1 MKKIQI
7 VIFLF
12 TSVIGIAQ
20 TNLLAQTA
28 KNKTSIWFTPFD
40 FNLSNFQKP
49 PQSYAPMA
57 RWWWPG
63 NDVTKEELKREI
75 NLFAD
80 NGFAGVEVQPMNLA
94 IPMRGDVRQR
104 VTNWDTPEYY
114 DNLRTVM
121 EEARKRNLIVD
132 VTDGSGWPPG
142 GPFLNPED
150 GFLSLEFSVVT
161 VSGGK
166 KITIPLP
173 RVKNNSTVPSRLQ
186 AVVAS
191 RIQEVK
197 TGNTTTS
204 TNTKLDASTT
214 SVLTSFVKN
223 DTLIYTF
230 PEGQWSV
237 IAFWAIPSGEQT
249 NIAASPKQGP
259 VVNHFDS
266 IAVLKLYNHLFGERT
281 GLQPYYGN
289 PFRAVFNDSYE
300 FKANRHYSLDFL
312 SYFKQQRGYDITPY
326 LPANMQKGYNF
337 VAYMRPNAEP
347 DFSFTDQDWRLRYDY
362 DITLGELLGEHF
374 FKASKNYLESRDL
387 LHRTQGYGLNMDM
400 IGMAGLASIP
410 ETESM
415 LGSEANIKIM
425 TSGGHLYNRPIISA
439 ESVVFGNQAYT
450 TTPQKIKLAVD
461 KLFAAGVNQVIYH
474 GIPYRYLQE
483 KLGPEGWYPFSSPFL
498 TMINFSSNL
507 GEGNIFW
514 KDQKRVNEYVCRV
527 QYALR
532 SGKPHTDVLIYFP
545 FLNVEGMPVN
555 PEEIFTEG
563 SLDELKA
570 YSASTGENKTPKE
583 AWAEKVYLFIN
594 QLEANGIT
602 WNWVND
608 ASIQEAT
615 IGKDGQLTIRGNQFQ
630 ALILANDSIIQLKT
644 AQQIKL
650 LADKGM
656 RLLITDALP
665 NKQPSYLNWKE
676 NDAKTA
682 QSISAALKTKNS
694 CYLNQEKALLD
705 WIRQLHQPLAFQ
717 QPYHFTRQVEREMG
731 DGSRVRFIWNKSNH
745 WQTYT
750 LVLNKRYK
758 SSYWLNPDNGIVTKN
773 EGLTITYQLPPY
785 GSIIL
790 YAVTKN
796 NKADDRFVTPSI
808 SIDTTKTI
816 LAVNNWNLKTDSVE
830 IKDTALFDWKNNQ
843 QLKFSSSEA
852 VYTATFQWQQ
862 SVKDKHFFL
871 DLGKVCYTA
880 EVHLNGQLVGKR
892 IYAPYLLDITSF
904 LKQGTNEITVHLT
917 PGQLNGFIGKA
928 NNGDIKYK
936 QFRGKNS
943 QIMSAGLIGPV
954 VIRQEKFSKF

>member
-1 MKKIQI
+1 MKGIQI
-7 VIFLF
+7 VIILF
-12 TSVIGIAQ
+12 ISFIGIVQ

-28 KNKTSIWFTPFD
+28 KNKTSIWLPSFD
-40 FNLSNFQKP
+40 FNLADFQKP
-49 PQSYAPMA
+49 SQSFAPMA

-94 IPMRGDVRQR
+94 IPMRGDLRQR
-104 VTNWDTPEYY
+104 VTSWDTPEYY

-150 GFLSLEFSVVT
+150 GFLSLEFSAVT

-166 KITIPLP
+166 KATVPLP
-173 RVKNNSTVPSRLQ
+173 PVKSNSTVPSRLQ

-197 TGNTTTS
+197 TGDTTS
-204 TNTKLDASTT
+204 TTTKLDASTT
-214 SVLTSFVKN
+214 LVLTSFVKS
-223 DTLIYTF
+223 DTLTYTF
-230 PEGQWSV
+230 PEGQWKV

-249 NIAASPKQGP
+249 NIAASLKQGP
-259 VVNHFDS
+259 VLNHFDS
-266 IAVLKLYNHLFGERT
+266 ISVMKLYDHLFGERT

-312 SYFKQQRGYDITPY
+312 SYFKQHRGYDITPY

-347 DFSFTDQDWRLRYDY
+347 DFSFSDQDWRLRYDY
-362 DITLGELLGEHF
+362 DITLGELLGKHF
-374 FKASKNYLESRDL
+374 FKTSKYYLESRGL

-400 IGMAGLASIP
+400 IEMAGLASIP

-415 LGSEANIKIM
+415 LGPEANIKIM
-425 TSGGHLYNRPIISA
+425 TSGGHLYNRPIESA
-439 ESVVFGNQAYT
+439 ESVVYGNRAYT

-474 GIPYRYLQE
+474 GIPYRYPLE
-483 KLGPEGWYPFSSPFL
+483 KLGSEGWYPFSSPFL

-514 KDQKRVNEYVCRV
+514 KDQKMVNEYVCRI

-532 SGKPHTDVLIYFP
+532 SGKPHADVLIYFP
-545 FLNVEGMPVN
+545 FLNVDGTPDN
-555 PEEIFTEG
+555 PEEIFTNG
-563 SLDELKA
+563 SLDEVKA
-570 YSASTGENKTPKE
+570 QSASTTENKTPKE
-583 AWAEKVYLFIN
+583 AWAEKVYPFIN

-608 ASIQEAT
+608 ASIQVAT
-615 IGKDGQLTIRGNQFQ
+615 VEKDGQLNIRGNQFQ
-630 ALILANDSIIQLKT
+630 ALILANDSIIHLKT
-644 AQQIKL
+644 AQQIKM

-656 RLLITDALP
+656 RLLATGALP

-682 QSISAALKTKNS
+682 QYIAAALKAKNS
-694 CYLNQEKALLD
+694 RNLNNEKEIAD
-705 WIRQLHQPLAFQ
+705 WIKQLQQPVAFQ
-717 QPYHFTRQVEREMG
+717 QPYHYIRQVERDMS
-731 DGSRVRFIWNKSNH
+731 DGSRVQFIWNKSDR
-745 WQTYT
+745 WQTFT
-750 LVLNKRYK
+750 LVLNKKYK
-758 SSYWLNPDNGIVTKN
+758 SSYWLNADNGTITKN
-773 EGLTITYQLPPY
+773 EGSTITYLSPPY
-785 GSIIL
+785 GSVIL
-790 YAVTKN
+790 YAATKN
-796 NKADDRFVTPSI
+796 DLVDNSLITPAITIDATNIILPINK
-808 SIDTTKTI
+808 
-816 LAVNNWNLKTDSVE
+816 WNIKTDSVE
-830 IKDTALFDWKNNQ
+830 IKDTALFDWKNNNH
-843 QLKFSSSEA
+843 LKFSSSEA
-852 VYTATFQWQQ
+852 VYTSVFQWQQ
-862 SVKDKHFFL
+862 SNIHAHYFL

-880 EVHLNGQLVGKR
+880 DVYLNGQLVGKR
-892 IYAPYLLDITSF
+892 IYSPYVLDITSF
-904 LKQGTNEITVHLT
+904 LKQGNNEITIHVT
-917 PGQLNGFIGKA
+917 PGQLSGFIGKA
-928 NNGDIKYK
+928 NNGDIKYR
-936 QFRGKNS
+936 QFKGKED
-943 QIMSAGLIGPV
+943 QLMSAGLVGPV
-954 VIRQEKFSKF
+954 VIRPEKFSKF